1 MSAVVASST
10 PISSVELEPG
20 VGPVITGPYRRLIKN
35 SFWYQWRSVITSI
48 SVLGCWVLGLYSAP
62 RILEGTLAAWSLNA
76 LGWTFFTAGVAVRL
90 WATLYI
96 GGRKAK
102 GVVEQGP
109 YSVCRNPLYWGT
121 LFVLVSAVLL
131 FKSAI
136 FGAGLIIPILI
147 YMWGVVPAEEAYLT
161 EKLGEGYLD
170 YCSRVPRW
178 WPCFGQYKSPEE
190 ITLNIRGLRA
200 ECLRILGWIWL
211 PFVIHTLCVLRMQ
224 SWWYAPLNLP

>member
-1 MSAVVASST
+1 MSASLASASST
-10 PISSVELEPG
+10 TVELSG
-20 VGPVITGPYRRLIKN
+20 DAVALVPYRRLIKD
-35 SFWYQWRSVITSI
+35 SFWYQWRSVITAI
-48 SVLGCWVLGLYSAP
+48 SVMGCWTLGMMSAP
-62 RILEGTLAAWSLNA
+62 RVLEGTLAAWGLNA
-76 LGWTFFTAGVAVRL
+76 LGWSFFTAGVAIRL

-102 GVVEQGP
+102 GVVELGP

-136 FGAGLIIPILI
+136 FGAGLVIPILI

-161 EKLGEGYLD
+161 EKLGDEYLD

-178 WPCFGQYKSPEE
+178 WPRFSRYASPED

-200 ECLRILGWIWL
+200 ECVRILGWIWL
-211 PFVIHTLCVLRMQ
+211 PFVVQTLCALRIQ
-224 SWWYAPLNLP
+224 PWWYAPLNLP

>member
-1 MSAVVASST
+1 MSAIVSSVSSTDLEFSGDQVASL
-10 PISSVELEPG
+10 PF
-20 VGPVITGPYRRLIKN
+20 RRLIKH
-35 SFWYQWRSVITSI
+35 SFWYQWRSVITAL
-48 SVLGCWVLGLYSAP
+48 SVMGCWTLGLMSAP

-76 LGWTFFTAGVAVRL
+76 LGWVFFTAGVAIRL

-121 LFVLVSAVLL
+121 LFVLLSAVLL
-131 FKSAI
+131 FKSVI
-136 FGAGLIIPILI
+136 FGAGLIMPILI

-161 EKLGEGYLD
+161 EKLGDEYLL

-178 WPCFGQYKSPEE
+178 WPQFSQYASPED
-190 ITLNIRGLRA
+190 INLNIRGLRA
-200 ECLRILGWIWL
+200 ECIRILGWIWL
-211 PFVIHTLCVLRMQ
+211 PFVVQTLCVLRMQ
-224 SWWYAPLNLP
+224 SWWYAPLNLL